1 MLLKVTTAG
10 VLFLKNKLDTSL
22 LKYVT
27 PIIPVNV
34 RVADRQEKNRDVEKS
49 FRINVD
55 TKDQKLFLPPIRYKF
70 VKDFA
75 PWMQFAQDSAFF
87 IKLGNFEIDKNLFP
101 LDRFDLKVKA
111 NNVTLDDDG
120 NLFISENPFKSK
132 STPSISILYSNDKL
146 TLI

>member
-1 MLLKVTTAG
+1 MLY
-10 VLFLKNKLDTSL
+10 LKNKLDTSL

-27 PIIPVNV
+27 PIIPVHV
-34 RVADRQEKNRDVEKS
+34 KVVDKTEKNRDTEKT
-49 FRINVD
+49 FRLSVD
-55 TKDQKLFLPPIRYKF
+55 TKDQKSFLPPIRYKN

-120 NLFISENPFKSK
+120 NLFMSEDPFKSIK
-132 STPSISILYSNDKL
+132 INRPLISDMINKLY
-146 TLI
+146 